1 MNKLE
6 IYNNGGEPHTLDDL
20 KFVEKAL
27 RDGIINF
34 GKGFKA
40 SGAMAIVFDGLT
52 SANIGAFNVWTDGL
66 VMRNGEMFYVTGGS
80 VGLSAPDTYINFDET
95 NDSNGTKVFENL
107 ATLDTYKIRAA
118 YVTGS
123 PTGDT
128 VNMDD
133 MQDLPS
139 VIERMVTANPMGYLH
154 NFILSQIAPSAW
166 RNIGVTGNPAFQ
178 NGWQNY
184 GSPFQPLRIRKTKT
198 NEIVL
203 SGTATIPTYTYPGT
217 STMFVLDVADRPLK
231 DIKKVINVLVGGA
244 TYLAASLTIYT
255 NGYVDVVL
263 PAGNNHIIYMGDTSF
278 YLD

>member
-34 GKGFKA
+34 GKGFNA
-40 SGAMAIVFDGLT
+40 SGVMAMFVSGLT
-52 SANIGAFNVWTDGL
+52 SAVVLGDTVFSDGL
-66 VMRNGEMFYVTGGS
+66 VMRNGEMFYVTGGTVS
-80 VGLSAPDTYINFDET
+80 GSAPSIYINFDET
-95 NDSNGTKVFENL
+95 NDSNGTKTFENL
-107 ATLDTYKIRAA
+107 TVLDTYKIRAA

-128 VNMDD
+128 VNVDD
-133 MQDLPS
+133 MQGLS
-139 VIERMVTANPMGYLH
+139 TVLERMVTADPTGYLH

-166 RNIGVTGNPAFQ
+166 INIGATGNPAFT
-178 NGWQNY
+178 NGWVNY
-184 GSPFQPLRIRKTKT
+184 GSPLQPLRIRKTKT

-217 STMFVLDVADRPLK
+217 STIFVLDVADRPLK
-231 DIKKVINVLVGGA
+231 DIKKVINVLVSGS
-244 TYLAASLTIYT
+244 TYLAANLTIYV

-263 PAGNNHIIYMGDTSF
+263 PNGNNHIIYMGDISF